1 MRVALLALVAIVVL
15 GGAAGGAYFYFGKS
29 AEASVGGTSEHTE
42 AKEAKKKDKH
52 EPLSFVEMSPLVLPI
67 VDANGVSQVIS
78 LVIVLQVASE
88 EQKAEVTSQMPRLKD
103 AYIQDMYGVLNKHVA
118 MKDGVL
124 QVGMVKEKLTSASQ
138 RVLGEDVVEDVLLQV
153 VQQRPI

>member
-15 GGAAGGAYFYFGKS
+15 GGAAGGAYFYFGRS
-29 AEASVGGTSEHTE
+29 AEASVGETAEHTE

-52 EPLSFVEMSPLVLPI
+52 EPLVFVEMTPLVLPI

-88 EQKAEVTSQMPRLKD
+88 EQKAEVAAQMPRLKD

-118 MKDGVL
+118 MKGGVL
-124 QVGMVKEKLTSASQ
+124 QVGMVKEKLTSASA
-138 RVLGEDVVEDVLLQV
+138 RVLGDDVVEDVLLQV